1 MMLQTSWPIKKQTN
15 KKKRQ
20 KTNYTTNLYN
30 CMGLFGASTESRN
43 KASCED
49 VLLITTG
56 QKLRVRNI

>member
-1 MMLQTSWPIKKQTN
+1 MMLQTSWPIKKQTY
-15 KKKRQ
+15 KKGQ